1 MGLFP
6 DNFVEVIGA
15 KNETQE
21 QESQWHEITSLSGKS
36 SVRHSHQVKKSEKA
50 HVRKSLDT
58 RNVHSSNISGKYHF
72 EYNYM
77 FCYALMGFHVTTHAT
92 I

>member
-15 KNETQE
+15 KNESQE
-21 QESQWHEITSLSGKS
+21 QESQWHETSSAKS
-36 SVRHSHQVKKSEKA
+36 SIRHSHQITKKVEKA

-58 RNVHSSNISGKYHF
+58 RNILSSNISG
-72 EYNYM
+72 EIRRD
-77 FCYALMGFHVTTHAT
+77 TTISYREAIRLFRVSLT
-92 I
+92 